1 VDHNQLGCLAE
12 YKFSVKA
19 IQEGFNVSMPL
30 LDSSPYDCII
40 ERDLKLYKIQ
50 VKNVSAS
57 RKFNRDSIHVV
68 LRRSTDF
75 YTKDEVDFFAIY
87 FTVLDGFF
95 IISNCQQRSVRLSM
109 QGKYKNN
116 FNNFALIDL

>member
-1 VDHNQLGCLAE
+1 MDHNQLGCLAE
-12 YKFSVKA
+12 YKFCTRA
-19 IQEGFNVSMPL
+19 IENGFNVSMPL

-57 RKFNRDSIHVV
+57 RKFNRDSIHIV
-68 LRRSTDF
+68 LRRSTNF

-95 IISNCQQRSVRLSM
+95 IIPNCQQRSVRLSM
-109 QGKYKNN
+109 QGKYKEN

>member
-1 VDHNQLGCLAE
+1 MDHNQLGCLAE

-19 IQEGFNVSMPL
+19 IEQGFNVSMPL
-30 LDSSPYDCII
+30 LHSSPYDCIL

-50 VKNVSAS
+50 VKNVSAK
-57 RKFNRDSIHVV
+57 RKFNGNNIHIV

-75 YTKDEVDFFAIY
+75 YTKEEVDYFAIY

-95 IISNCQQRSVRLSM
+95 IVPNYQQRSIRLSI

-116 FNNFALIDL
+116 FNNFALIN

>member
-1 VDHNQLGCLAE
+1 VDRNQLGCLAE

-40 ERDLKLYKIQ
+40 ERDLQLFKIQ
-50 VKNVSAS
+50 VKNISIE
-57 RKFNRDSIHVV
+57 RKLNRNSIHVV

-75 YTKDEVDFFAIY
+75 YTKAEVDFFAIY
-87 FTVLDGFF
+87 FTVYEGFF
-95 IISNCQQRSVRLSM
+95 IIPNYEQKALRLSID
-109 QGKYKNN
+109 GKYKDN
-116 FNNFALIDL
+116 FNNFALIK

>member
-1 VDHNQLGCLAE
+1 MDRNQLGCLAE

-40 ERDLKLYKIQ
+40 ERNLKLYKIQ

-57 RKFNRDSIHVV
+57 RKFNRDSIHIV

-95 IISNCQQRSVRLSM
+95 ILPNYQQRSVRLSM
-109 QGKYKNN
+109 QGKYKDN

>member
-1 VDHNQLGCLAE
+1 MDHNQLGCLAE

-68 LRRSTDF
+68 LRRSTNF

-95 IISNCQQRSVRLSM
+95 IIPNCQQRSVRLSM
-109 QGKYKNN
+109 QGKYKEN

>member
-1 VDHNQLGCLAE
+1 MDHNQLGCLAE

-40 ERDLKLYKIQ
+40 ERDLNLYKIQ

-95 IISNCQQRSVRLSM
+95 ILPNYQQRSVRLSM

>member
-1 VDHNQLGCLAE
+1 MDRNQLGCLAE

-50 VKNVSAS
+50 VKNVSAE
-57 RKFNRDSIHVV
+57 RKFNRDSIHIV
-68 LRRSTDF
+68 LRRSTNF

-95 IISNCQQRSVRLSM
+95 ILPNYQQRSVRLSM
-109 QGKYKNN
+109 QGKYKDN

>member
-1 VDHNQLGCLAE
+1 MDHNQLGCLAE

-95 IISNCQQRSVRLSM
+95 IIPNCQQRSVRLSM
-109 QGKYKNN
+109 QGKYKEN

>member
-1 VDHNQLGCLAE
+1 MDHNQLGCLAE

-68 LRRSTDF
+68 LRRSTNF

-95 IISNCQQRSVRLSM
+95 IIPNYQQRSVRLSM
-109 QGKYKNN
+109 QGKYKDN

>member
-1 VDHNQLGCLAE
+1 MDRNQLGCLAE

-50 VKNVSAS
+50 VKNVSAE
-57 RKFNRDSIHVV
+57 RKFNRDSIHIV
-68 LRRSTDF
+68 LWRRS
-75 YTKDEVDFFAIY
+75 
-87 FTVLDGFF
+87 
-95 IISNCQQRSVRLSM
+95 
-109 QGKYKNN
+109 
-116 FNNFALIDL
+116 

>member
-1 VDHNQLGCLAE
+1 MDRNQLGCLAE

-57 RKFNRDSIHVV
+57 RKFNRDSMHVV

-95 IISNCQQRSVRLSM
+95 ILPNYQQRSVRLSM
-109 QGKYKNN
+109 QGKYKDN

>member
-1 VDHNQLGCLAE
+1 MDHNQLGCLAE

-57 RKFNRDSIHVV
+57 RKFNRDSIHIV
-68 LRRSTDF
+68 LRRSTNF
-75 YTKDEVDFFAIY
+75 YTKEEVDFFAIY

-95 IISNCQQRSVRLSM
+95 IIPNCQQRSVRLSM
-109 QGKYKNN
+109 QGKYKEN

>member
-1 VDHNQLGCLAE
+1 MDHNQLGCLAE

-57 RKFNRDSIHVV
+57 RKFNRDSIHIV
-68 LRRSTDF
+68 LRRSTNF

-95 IISNCQQRSVRLSM
+95 IIPNCQQRSVRLSM
-109 QGKYKNN
+109 QGKYKEN

>member
-1 VDHNQLGCLAE
+1 MDRNQLGCLAE

-19 IQEGFNVSMPL
+19 IENGFNVSMPL
-30 LDSSPYDCII
+30 LDSSPYDCIL

-50 VKNVSAS
+50 VKNVSAK
-57 RKFNRDSIHVV
+57 RKFNGNNIHLV

-75 YTKDEVDFFAIY
+75 YTKAEVDYFAIY

-95 IISNCQQRSVRLSM
+95 IIPNYKQKSIRLSIN
-109 QGKYKNN
+109 GKYKDN
-116 FNNFALIDL
+116 FNNFALIN

>member
-1 VDHNQLGCLAE
+1 VDRNQLGCLAE
-12 YKFSVKA
+12 YKFGVKA

-50 VKNVSAS
+50 VKNVSAE
-57 RKFNRDSIHVV
+57 RKFNRDSIHLV

-75 YTKDEVDFFAIY
+75 YTKEEVDFFAIY

-95 IISNCQQRSVRLSM
+95 IIPNYQQRSVRLSI
-109 QGKYKNN
+109 QGKYKDN

>member
-1 VDHNQLGCLAE
+1 MDRNQLGCLAE

-50 VKNVSAS
+50 VKNVSAE
-57 RKFNRDSIHVV
+57 RKFNRDSIHIV
-68 LRRSTDF
+68 LRRSTNF

-87 FTVLDGFF
+87 FTVLDVFF
-95 IISNCQQRSVRLSM
+95 ILPNYQQRSVRLSM